1 MYVMNSPAIKGWA
14 TSANYWLDTLY
25 LHPMAMFG
33 FRLID
38 LLFFSDFI
46 KNSLTNLCKTC
57 VTCLLPH
64 TWVANSSCKHGAAW
78 STYPF
83 APQQILLVTE
93 RTILGCQG
101 LFGKILLVSFMMLIN
116 DVVNGSTPCP
126 VPSSRQLHLWLFYY
140 NLILKYKVS

>member
-1 MYVMNSPAIKGWA
+1 MLWIHLSSKVKLQQQV
-14 TSANYWLDTLY
+14 NYWIDTTY
-25 LHPMAMFG
+25 LHSVELSG
-33 FRLID
+33 YRLID
-38 LLFFSDFI
+38 LLIFCDVI
-46 KNSLTNLCKTC
+46 KNSLTNFCKTC
-57 VTCLLPH
+57 VTCLLPC
-64 TWVANSSCKHGAAW
+64 TWVANSSCKQGAVW

-93 RTILGCQG
+93 RTTLRCQG

-126 VPSSRQLHLWLFYY
+126 VPSSRQRHLWLFYY